1 VIIMKGICPN
11 CEKQTE
17 LELIHATEA
26 VVVRGESIP
35 AEVEY
40 YKCLECGEEFEDPNS
55 HDDPLDKAYR
65 EYRRRHNM
73 IQPEEIKA
81 LRKRYGLTQNE
92 MSRLLGWGGATL
104 SRYENGALQ
113 DDAHEK
119 TLRLAVEPH
128 NLLRLIEESPNILPE
143 EKKHRLME
151 QLRSEEEEAY
161 SFERIYEERFGRYEA
176 DELSG
181 YQKLDLSKLVNA
193 ILFFCKEGIWKTF
206 LNKLLFYADFKH
218 CKEYTISITGSR
230 YARIPYGPAPNN
242 WNHYLALLIEEGA
255 LRVEEVYYSDEV
267 IGERLVAEGKPDLAL
282 FSDTEL
288 KILASIK
295 EHFKDWSAKKISDFS
310 HDEKGYLETPNSK
323 LISYTYAKNLQI

>member
-1 VIIMKGICPN
+1 MKGICPN

-35 AEVEY
+35 VEVEY
-40 YKCLECGEEFEDPNS
+40 YTCRECGEEFEDPGS
-55 HDDPLDKAYR
+55 PDDSLDKAYR
-65 EYRRRHNM
+65 EYRRRHSM

-119 TLRLAVEPH
+119 TLRLAAEPR
-128 NLLRLIEESPNILPE
+128 NLLRLIEESPNTLPE
-143 EKKHRLME
+143 EKRHRLME

-161 SFERIYEERFGRYEA
+161 SFERIYEERFGKYEA
-176 DELSG
+176 DEFSG
-181 YQKLDLSKLVNA
+181 YHRLDLAKLVNA

-218 CKEYTISITGSR
+218 CKEYTVSITGAQ
-230 YARIPYGPAPNN
+230 YAHLPYGPAPDN
-242 WNHYLALLIEEGA
+242 WNHYLALLIEEGG
-255 LRVEEVYYSDEV
+255 LRVEEEYYAEDV

-310 HDEKGYLETPNSK
+310 HDEKGYIETPNSK
-323 LISYTYAKNLQI
+323 LISYTYAKDLQI